1 MIHLEAHGVFNDS
14 SQVIRV
20 LHVVLA
26 STVVIAYVSDL
37 FILICL
43 EILLSLQEV
52 IHVLVI
58 IIVHQ

>member
-1 MIHLEAHGVFNDS
+1 MIHLETHGVFNDS

-26 STVVIAYVSDL
+26 STIVIAYVSDL